1 MIVSGLRSVLFVLC
15 VFASSVPAALGQA
28 PAMTQEKTPS
38 PELVGMLTKDLNVTP
53 KQATG
58 GAGAL
63 FGLAKSRLK
72 PDQFSQVAA
81 AVPGM
86 DGLLKAAPSAGGLAG
101 LGSALP
107 GAAGGLAPAAASF
120 QKLGLSP
127 DMVGKFVPLLTQ
139 FVGSKGG
146 ADVASLLAGALK

>member
-1 MIVSGLRSVLFVLC
+1 MIVSGLRSVLFVPC
-15 VFASSVPAALGQA
+15 VFASSVPAAMGQA
-28 PAMTQEKTPS
+28 PAMTLEKTPS

-86 DGLLKAAPSAGGLAG
+86 DGLLKAAPSAGGLRLERPAGAAVAG
-101 LGSALP
+101 LSKS
-107 GAAGGLAPAAASF
+107 LASH
-120 QKLGLSP
+120 
-127 DMVGKFVPLLTQ
+127 LTWS
-139 FVGSKGG
+139 VNSC
-146 ADVASLLAGALK
+146 LCLRNL